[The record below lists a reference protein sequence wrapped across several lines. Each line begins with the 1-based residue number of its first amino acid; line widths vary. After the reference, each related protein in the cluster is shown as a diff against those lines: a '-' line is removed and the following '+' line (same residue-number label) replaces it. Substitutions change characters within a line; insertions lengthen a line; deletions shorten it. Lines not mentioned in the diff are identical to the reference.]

1 MAKEHSLFSSPGEYK
16 SGASFGTHEWIRILF
31 PGFFFALLLTLLVK
45 TFVSRYI
52 EFLPGPFEAA
62 LLFLGVTVTSGLM
75 MYARET
81 PKRRKAFQE
90 NQPSKYLS
98 ARARTMKD
106 MEVMDDDQS
115 RRLYFYIL
123 NNHIPALFHEKIFF
137 FGTIYSIMV
146 QVRRTLFWFA
156 VIGTG
161 AIGFQLSRGLHFMD
175 QQGLIAFTLVVW
187 ILYLLNIRYNKADRK
202 MQENYQD
209 QIFWLQMNN
218 ELVEAVLRR
227 WRSGLRP

>member
-1 MAKEHSLFSSPGEYK
+1 MAREHNLSNPPAEHR
-16 SGASFGTHEWIRILF
+16 SGALFGTHEWIRILF
-31 PGFFFALLLTLLVK
+31 PGFFFAVLLTLLTT
-45 TFVSRYI
+45 TFVSRYVD
-52 EFLPGPFEAA
+52 FSPGHFEAA
-62 LLFLGVTVTSGLM
+62 LFFLGVTVTSGLM

-98 ARARTMKD
+98 AKARTMKD
-106 MEVMDDDQS
+106 MELMDDDQS

-123 NNHIPALFHEKIFF
+123 NNHIPPLFHEKIFF

-156 VIGTG
+156 IIGTA
-161 AIGFQLSRGLHFMD
+161 AIGFQLSRGLPFME
-175 QQGLIAFTLVVW
+175 QQGLLVFTLVVW
-187 ILYLLNIRYNKADRK
+187 ILYLMNIRYNKADRK

-209 QIFWLQMNN
+209 QIFWLQINN
-218 ELVEAVLRR
+218 DLVEGILRR

>member
-1 MAKEHSLFSSPGEYK
+1 METGSF
-16 SGASFGTHEWIRILF
+16 ASFGRYEWIRILF
-31 PGFFFALLLTLLVK
+31 PGFFFTLLSGLFFYGFINRYIGFAPDPLEAILLFAGLTL
-45 TFVSRYI
+45 
-52 EFLPGPFEAA
+52 
-62 LLFLGVTVTSGLM
+62 TSGLM

-106 MEVMDDDQS
+106 MELLDDAQS
-115 RRLYFYIL
+115 RQLYFYIL
-123 NNHIPALFHEKIFF
+123 NNHIPPLFHEKIFF

-146 QVRRTLFWFA
+146 QIRRTLFWFA
-156 VIGTG
+156 VIGT
-161 AIGFQLSRGLHFMD
+161 AALGFQISKGFTLAD
-175 QQGLIAFTLVVW
+175 QQGLLVFTLAVW
-187 ILYLLNIRYNKADRK
+187 LLYLMNIRYNKADRK

-218 ELVEAVLRR
+218 DLVETILRR
-227 WRSGLRP
+227 WRSSHRL